1 MESNNKTNPE
11 IQGKDLNKLMENNY
25 LFDNNFKKQMKTTP
39 DYNNFLKPFSMAPR
53 QVTYPVPPNSVDDN
67 IPEILKE
74 GNNENNDDDAN
85 PIFSQNQ
92 GWGQGFPQ
100 MQGMPQAFSQMPQAF
115 DGFPHLQGMP
125 QMQGLP
131 QAFQGM
137 MPSPG
142 LGFNGYPGQMN
153 SIGVN
158 PYLNNP
164 TTQQGMMPP
173 AFQSQM
179 GFGQNPFNN
188 GMKREDLP
196 EFLQNI
202 IDETPEYL
210 RL

>member
-1 MESNNKTNPE
+1 MESNNTTNPE
-11 IQGKDLNKLMENNY
+11 IQGKDLNKLMDNNY

-39 DYNNFLKPFSMAPR
+39 NYNNFLKPFTMAPR
-53 QVTYPVPPNSVDDN
+53 QVTYQVSPNAQDDN
-67 IPEILKE
+67 IPEILKQ
-74 GNNENNDDDAN
+74 GNAENSDDDVN

-92 GWGQGFPQ
+92 PWSQGFPQ
-100 MQGMPQAFSQMPQAF
+100 MQGMPQVPQAF
-115 DGFPHLQGMP
+115 QGFPQLQGMP
-125 QMQGLP
+125 PMSQMQGMP

-137 MPSPG
+137 MPALG
-142 LGFNGYPGQMN
+142 QGFNGYPGQMN

-164 TTQQGMMPP
+164 TRQQGMMPP

-210 RL
+210 RQ

>member
-1 MESNNKTNPE
+1 MESDNKTNPE

-39 DYNNFLKPFSMAPR
+39 DYKNFLKPFSMAPR
-53 QVTYPVPPNSVDDN
+53 QVTYQVPSTSEEDN

-74 GNNENNDDDAN
+74 GNAENNNDDDAN

-92 GWGQGFPQ
+92 PWGQGIP
-100 MQGMPQAFSQMPQAF
+100 QMPQAF
-115 DGFPHLQGMP
+115 QGFPHLQGMP

-142 LGFNGYPGQMN
+142 LGYPGQMN

-164 TTQQGMMPP
+164 TREQGMMPP

-210 RL
+210 RQ

>member
-1 MESNNKTNPE
+1 MESNNTTKPE

-39 DYNNFLKPFSMAPR
+39 DYNSFLKPFSMTPR
-53 QVTYPVPPNSVDDN
+53 QVTYQVPANSVDDN
-67 IPEILKE
+67 IPDILKE
-74 GNNENNDDDAN
+74 GNNQNDDDVN

-92 GWGQGFPQ
+92 PWTQGFPQ
-100 MQGMPQAFSQMPQAF
+100 MQGMPQAF
-115 DGFPHLQGMP
+115 QGMP
-125 QMQGLP
+125 QMPQSFSPMQGMP

-137 MPSPG
+137 MPAPG
-142 LGFNGYPGQMN
+142 QGFNGYPGQMN
-153 SIGVN
+153 SFGVN

-164 TTQQGMMPP
+164 SRQHGMMPP

-179 GFGQNPFNN
+179 GGFGQNPFNN
-188 GMKREDLP
+188 GVKKEDLP

-210 RL
+210 RQ